1 MMNKKSLL
9 STPYILWTVL
19 FTIVPLIIILI
30 FSLSASSKIG
40 NLSTD
45 FTLDRYVQFFEP
57 IYADVFFRSIKL
69 SLYSTVFCLILG
81 YPVAYIIANKKMRI
95 RNFLILFIIL
105 PQWTNFLLRT
115 YAWMSILK
123 DNGPINSF
131 LINIG
136 LIKEPLTLLYTDG
149 AVLMGMV
156 YNFLPYM
163 ILPIYTVILK
173 IDKAYVE
180 AARDL
185 GASSAITFRKIILP
199 LSMPGIVSG
208 IIMVFMPAI
217 STFVISDLLGGGHS
231 MLMGNLI
238 QNQFLAARNWQFGSA
253 ISMILIAII
262 LITMLVLNRYS
273 SSDKGGAL
281 W

>member
-1 MMNKKSLL
+1 MNKKSLL

-123 DNGPINSF
+123 DNGPINAF

>member
-1 MMNKKSLL
+1 MNKKSLL
-9 STPYILWTVL
+9 STPYILWTIL
-19 FTIVPLIIILI
+19 FTIVPLLIILI

-40 NLSTD
+40 NLSMD

-69 SLYSTVFCLILG
+69 SLYSTAFCLILG
-81 YPVAYIIANKKMRI
+81 YPVAYIIANKKMKM

-123 DNGPINSF
+123 DNGPINAF

-149 AVLMGMV
+149 AVLMGMI

-185 GASSAITFRKIILP
+185 GASGSTTFRKIILP

-253 ISMILIAII
+253 ISMILIFII

>member
-1 MMNKKSLL
+1 MNRKSLL
-9 STPYILWTVL
+9 STPYILWTIL
-19 FTIVPLIIILI
+19 FTIVPLLIILI

-40 NLSTD
+40 NLSMD
-45 FTLDRYVQFFEP
+45 FTLDRYLQFFEP

-81 YPVAYIIANKKMRI
+81 YPVAYIIANKKMKM

-123 DNGPINSF
+123 DNGPINAF

-149 AVLMGMV
+149 AVLMGMI

-185 GASSAITFRKIILP
+185 GASGSTTFRKIILP

-253 ISMILIAII
+253 ISMILIFII
-262 LITMLVLNRYS
+262 LITMLVLNKYS

>member
-1 MMNKKSLL
+1 MNKKSLL

-69 SLYSTVFCLILG
+69 SLYSTIFCLILG
-81 YPVAYIIANKKMRI
+81 YPVAYIIANKKMRM

-123 DNGPINSF
+123 DNGPINAF
-131 LINIG
+131 LMNIG

>member
-1 MMNKKSLL
+1 MNKKSLL
-9 STPYILWTVL
+9 STPYILWTIL
-19 FTIVPLIIILI
+19 FTIVPLLIILI

-40 NLSTD
+40 NLSMD

-69 SLYSTVFCLILG
+69 SLYSTVFCLIIG
-81 YPVAYIIANKKMRI
+81 YPVAYIIANKKMKM

-123 DNGPINSF
+123 DNGPINAF

-149 AVLMGMV
+149 AVLMGMI

-163 ILPIYTVILK
+163 ILPIYTVIL
-173 IDKAYVE
+173 
-180 AARDL
+180 
-185 GASSAITFRKIILP
+185 
-199 LSMPGIVSG
+199 
-208 IIMVFMPAI
+208 
-217 STFVISDLLGGGHS
+217 
-231 MLMGNLI
+231 
-238 QNQFLAARNWQFGSA
+238 
-253 ISMILIAII
+253 
-262 LITMLVLNRYS
+262 
-273 SSDKGGAL
+273 
-281 W
+281 

>member
-1 MMNKKSLL
+1 
-9 STPYILWTVL
+9 
-19 FTIVPLIIILI
+19 
-30 FSLSASSKIG
+30 
-40 NLSTD
+40 
-45 FTLDRYVQFFEP
+45 
-57 IYADVFFRSIKL
+57 
-69 SLYSTVFCLILG
+69 
-81 YPVAYIIANKKMRI
+81 
-95 RNFLILFIIL
+95 
-105 PQWTNFLLRT
+105 
-115 YAWMSILK
+115 MSILK

-199 LSMPGIVSG
+199 LTKKIP
-208 IIMVFMPAI
+208 II
-217 STFVISDLLGGGHS
+217 TVI
-231 MLMGNLI
+231 
-238 QNQFLAARNWQFGSA
+238 
-253 ISMILIAII
+253 
-262 LITMLVLNRYS
+262 T
-273 SSDKGGAL
+273 
-281 W
+281 

>member
-1 MMNKKSLL
+1 MNKKSLL

-40 NLSTD
+40 SLSTD

-69 SLYSTVFCLILG
+69 SLYSTVLCLILG

-123 DNGPINSF
+123 DNGPINAF
-131 LINIG
+131 LMNIG

-253 ISMILIAII
+253 ISMILIGII

>member
-1 MMNKKSLL
+1 MNKKSLL

-40 NLSTD
+40 SLSTD
-45 FTLDRYVQFFEP
+45 FTLDRYVQFFEA

-123 DNGPINSF
+123 DNGPINAF

>member
-1 MMNKKSLL
+1 MNKKSLL
-9 STPYILWTVL
+9 STPYILWTIL
-19 FTIVPLIIILI
+19 FTIVPLLIIFI

-40 NLSTD
+40 NLSMD

-69 SLYSTVFCLILG
+69 SLYSTAFCLILG
-81 YPVAYIIANKKMRI
+81 YPVAYIIANKKMKM

-123 DNGPINSF
+123 DNGPINAF

-149 AVLMGMV
+149 AVLMGMI

-185 GASSAITFRKIILP
+185 GASGSTTFRKIILP

-253 ISMILIAII
+253 ISMILIFII
-262 LITMLVLNRYS
+262 LITMLVLNKYS

>member
-1 MMNKKSLL
+1 MNKKSLL

-40 NLSTD
+40 SLSTD

-185 GASSAITFRKIILP
+185 GSSSAITFRKIILP

>member
-1 MMNKKSLL
+1 MNKKSLL
-9 STPYILWTVL
+9 SGPYILWTTL
-19 FTIVPLIIILI
+19 FTIVPLVIIFI
-30 FSLSASSKIG
+30 FSISASSKIG
-40 NLSTD
+40 QLSTD
-45 FTLDRYVQFFEP
+45 FTISRYKQFFEP
-57 IYADVFFRSIKL
+57 IYLDVFFRSIKL
-69 SLYSTVFCLILG
+69 SLYSTLLCFIIG
-81 YPVAYIIANKKMRI
+81 YPVAYIIANKEMRV

-123 DNGPINSF
+123 DNGPINAF

-136 LIKEPLTLLYTDG
+136 IIKEPLTLLYTDG

-163 ILPIYTVILK
+163 ILPIYTIILK
-173 IDKAYVE
+173 IDNSYIE

-185 GASSAITFRKIILP
+185 GSDTITTFRKVIFP

-208 IIMVFMPAI
+208 IVMVFMPAI

-253 ISMILIAII
+253 ISMVLITII
-262 LITMLVLNRYS
+262 LVTMLVLDKYS
-273 SSDKGGAL
+273 SNDNGGAL

>member
-1 MMNKKSLL
+1 MNKKSLL

-40 NLSTD
+40 SLSTD

-81 YPVAYIIANKKMRI
+81 YPLAYIIANKKMRI

>member
-1 MMNKKSLL
+1 MNKKSLL

-40 NLSTD
+40 SLSTD

-131 LINIG
+131 LMNIG

>member
-1 MMNKKSLL
+1 MNKKSLL

-40 NLSTD
+40 SLSTD

-238 QNQFLAARNWQFGSA
+238 QKQSLAARNWQFGSA

>member
-1 MMNKKSLL
+1 MNKKSLL

-40 NLSTD
+40 SLSTD

-123 DNGPINSF
+123 DNGPIISF

>member
-1 MMNKKSLL
+1 MNNKSLL
-9 STPYILWTVL
+9 STPYILWTIL
-19 FTIVPLIIILI
+19 FTIVPLLIILI

-40 NLSTD
+40 NLSMD

-69 SLYSTVFCLILG
+69 SLYSTVFCLIIG
-81 YPVAYIIANKKMRI
+81 YPVAYIIANKKMKM

-123 DNGPINSF
+123 DNGPINAF

-149 AVLMGMV
+149 AVLMGMI

-185 GASSAITFRKIILP
+185 GASGSTTFRKIILP

-253 ISMILIAII
+253 ISMILIFII
-262 LITMLVLNRYS
+262 LITMLVLNKYS

>member
-1 MMNKKSLL
+1 MNKKSLL

-19 FTIVPLIIILI
+19 FTIVPLVIILI

-123 DNGPINSF
+123 DNGPINAF
-131 LINIG
+131 LMNIG

-253 ISMILIAII
+253 ISMILIGII

>member
-1 MMNKKSLL
+1 MNKKSLL

-40 NLSTD
+40 SLSTD

-69 SLYSTVFCLILG
+69 SLYSTIFCLILG

>member
-1 MMNKKSLL
+1 MNKKSLL

-40 NLSTD
+40 NLSMD

-69 SLYSTVFCLILG
+69 SLYSTVFCLIIG
-81 YPVAYIIANKKMRI
+81 YPVAYIIANKKMKM

-123 DNGPINSF
+123 DNGPINAF

-149 AVLMGMV
+149 AVLMGMI

-185 GASSAITFRKIILP
+185 GASGSTTFRKIILP

-253 ISMILIAII
+253 ISMILIFII
-262 LITMLVLNRYS
+262 LITMLVLNKYS

>member
-1 MMNKKSLL
+1 MNRKSLL
-9 STPYILWTVL
+9 STPYILWTIL
-19 FTIVPLIIILI
+19 FTIVPLLIILI

-40 NLSTD
+40 NLSMD
-45 FTLDRYVQFFEP
+45 FTLDRYLQFFEP

-69 SLYSTVFCLILG
+69 SLYSTAFCLILG
-81 YPVAYIIANKKMRI
+81 YPVAYIIANKKMKM

-123 DNGPINSF
+123 DNGPINAF

-149 AVLMGMV
+149 AVLMGMI

-185 GASSAITFRKIILP
+185 GASGSTTFRKIILP

-253 ISMILIAII
+253 ISMILIFII
-262 LITMLVLNRYS
+262 LITMLVLNKYS

>member
-1 MMNKKSLL
+1 MNKKSLL
-9 STPYILWTVL
+9 SGPYILWTTL
-19 FTIVPLIIILI
+19 FTIVPLVIIFI
-30 FSLSASSKIG
+30 FSISASSKIG
-40 NLSTD
+40 QLSTD
-45 FTLDRYVQFFEP
+45 FTISRYKQFFEP
-57 IYADVFFRSIKL
+57 IYLDVFFRSIKL
-69 SLYSTVFCLILG
+69 SLYSTLLCFIIG
-81 YPVAYIIANKKMRI
+81 YPVAYIIANKEMRV

-123 DNGPINSF
+123 DNGPINAF
-131 LINIG
+131 LINMGI
-136 LIKEPLTLLYTDG
+136 IKEPLTLLYTDG

-163 ILPIYTVILK
+163 ILPIYTIILK
-173 IDKAYVE
+173 IDNSYIE

-185 GASSAITFRKIILP
+185 GSDTITTFRKVIFP

-208 IIMVFMPAI
+208 IVMVFMPAI

-253 ISMILIAII
+253 ISMVLITII
-262 LITMLVLNRYS
+262 LVTMLVLDKYS
-273 SSDKGGAL
+273 SNDNGGAL

>member
-1 MMNKKSLL
+1 MNNKSLL
-9 STPYILWTVL
+9 STPYILWTIL
-19 FTIVPLIIILI
+19 FTIVPLLIILI

-40 NLSTD
+40 NLSMD

-69 SLYSTVFCLILG
+69 SLYSTVFCLIIG
-81 YPVAYIIANKKMRI
+81 YPVAYIIANKKMKM

-123 DNGPINSF
+123 DNGPINAF

-149 AVLMGMV
+149 AVLMGMI

-185 GASSAITFRKIILP
+185 GASGSTTFRKIILP

-231 MLMGNLI
+231 MLIGNLI

-253 ISMILIAII
+253 ISMILIFII
-262 LITMLVLNRYS
+262 LITMLVLNKYS

>member
-1 MMNKKSLL
+1 MNKKSLL

-19 FTIVPLIIILI
+19 FTIVPLVIILI

-40 NLSTD
+40 SLSTD

-81 YPVAYIIANKKMRI
+81 YPVAYIIANKKMRM

-253 ISMILIAII
+253 ISMILIGII

>member
-1 MMNKKSLL
+1 MNKKSLL
-9 STPYILWTVL
+9 ATPYILWTVL
-19 FTIVPLIIILI
+19 FTIVPLFIIFI
-30 FSLSASSKIG
+30 FSINASSNIG
-40 NLSTD
+40 EISFN
-45 FTLDRYVQFFEP
+45 FTTSKYKQFFEP
-57 IYADVFFRSIKL
+57 IYIDVFFRSIKL
-69 SLYSTVFCLILG
+69 SLYSTIACLIVG
-81 YPVAYIIANKKMRI
+81 YPVAYIIANRGVKI

-131 LINIG
+131 LMNIG
-136 LIKEPLTLLYTDG
+136 LIKEPLSLLYTDG

-173 IDKAYVE
+173 IDKSYIE
-180 AARDL
+180 AAKDL
-185 GASSAITFRKIILP
+185 GADNIKTFRKIILP
-199 LSMPGIVSG
+199 LSMPGVVSG

-253 ISMILIAII
+253 ISMILILII
-262 LITMLVLNRYS
+262 LITMLFLNKYS
-273 SSDKGGAL
+273 ESDKGGAL

>member
-1 MMNKKSLL
+1 
-9 STPYILWTVL
+9 
-19 FTIVPLIIILI
+19 
-30 FSLSASSKIG
+30 
-40 NLSTD
+40 
-45 FTLDRYVQFFEP
+45 
-57 IYADVFFRSIKL
+57 
-69 SLYSTVFCLILG
+69 
-81 YPVAYIIANKKMRI
+81 VAYIIANKKMKM

-123 DNGPINSF
+123 DNGPINAF

-149 AVLMGMV
+149 AVLMGMI

-185 GASSAITFRKIILP
+185 GASGSTTFRKIILP

-253 ISMILIAII
+253 ISMILIFII
-262 LITMLVLNRYS
+262 LITMLVLNKYS

>member
-1 MMNKKSLL
+1 MNKKSLL
-9 STPYILWTVL
+9 SGPYILWTTL
-19 FTIVPLIIILI
+19 FTIVPLVIIFI
-30 FSLSASSKIG
+30 FSISASSKIG
-40 NLSTD
+40 QLSTD
-45 FTLDRYVQFFEP
+45 FTISRYKQFFEP
-57 IYADVFFRSIKL
+57 IYLDVFFRSIKL
-69 SLYSTVFCLILG
+69 SLYSTLLCFLIG
-81 YPVAYIIANKKMRI
+81 YPVAYIIANKEMRV

-123 DNGPINSF
+123 DNGPINAF

-136 LIKEPLTLLYTDG
+136 IIKEPLTLLYTDG

-163 ILPIYTVILK
+163 ILPIYTIILK
-173 IDKAYVE
+173 IDNSYIE

-185 GASSAITFRKIILP
+185 GSDTITTFRKVIFP

-208 IIMVFMPAI
+208 IVMVFMPAI

-253 ISMILIAII
+253 ISMVLITII
-262 LITMLVLNRYS
+262 LVTMLVLDKYS
-273 SSDKGGAL
+273 SNDNGGAL

>member
-1 MMNKKSLL
+1 MNKKSLL

-40 NLSTD
+40 SLSTD

-69 SLYSTVFCLILG
+69 SLYSTVFFLIFG
-81 YPVAYIIANKKMRI
+81 YPVAYIIANKKMRM

>member
-1 MMNKKSLL
+1 MNKKSLL

-40 NLSTD
+40 SLSTD

-81 YPVAYIIANKKMRI
+81 YPVAYIIANKEMRI

-231 MLMGNLI
+231 MLMGNLT

>member
-1 MMNKKSLL
+1 MNKKSLL
-9 STPYILWTVL
+9 SAPYLLWTVL
-19 FTIVPLIIILI
+19 FTIVPLFIIFI
-30 FSLSASSKIG
+30 FSINDSSSIG
-40 NLSTD
+40 QISFN
-45 FTLDRYVQFFEP
+45 FTISKYKQFFEP
-57 IYADVFFRSIKL
+57 IYIDVFFRSIKL
-69 SLYSTVFCLILG
+69 SLYSTIACLIIG
-81 YPVAYIIANKKMRI
+81 YPVAYIIANRGVKV

-123 DNGPINSF
+123 DNGPINTF
-131 LINIG
+131 LMNIG

-173 IDKAYVE
+173 IDKSYIE

-185 GASSAITFRKIILP
+185 GADSIKTFKKIILP
-199 LSMPGIVSG
+199 LSMPGVVSG

-253 ISMILIAII
+253 ISMILIMII
-262 LITMLVLNRYS
+262 LITMLFLNKYS
-273 SSDKGGAL
+273 ESDKGGAL

>member
-1 MMNKKSLL
+1 MNKKSLL
-9 STPYILWTVL
+9 STPYILWTLL
-19 FTIVPLIIILI
+19 FTVIPLIIIFV
-30 FSLSASSKIG
+30 FSISSSNQIGKISF
-40 NLSTD
+40 N
-45 FTLDRYVQFFEP
+45 FTIDKYKQFFEP
-57 IYADVFFRSIKL
+57 IYIDVFFRSVKL
-69 SLYSTVFCLILG
+69 SLYSTIVCLIVG
-81 YPVAYIIANKKMRI
+81 YPVAYIIANKGLRI
-95 RNFLILFIIL
+95 RNFLIIFILL

-131 LINIG
+131 LLRTGIIN
-136 LIKEPLTLLYTDG
+136 EPLTLLYTDG

-173 IDKAYVE
+173 IDKNYIE

-185 GASSAITFRKIILP
+185 GANTVTTFRKIIFP
-199 LSMPGIVSG
+199 LSMPGVVSG
-208 IIMVFMPAI
+208 VIMVFMPAI

-253 ISMILIAII
+253 ISMILILII
-262 LITMLVLNRYS
+262 LISMLLLNKYS
-273 SSDKGGAL
+273 GDDTGGAL

>member
-1 MMNKKSLL
+1 MNKKSLL
-9 STPYILWTVL
+9 STPYILWTIL
-19 FTIVPLIIILI
+19 FTIVPLLIILI

-40 NLSTD
+40 NLSMD

-69 SLYSTVFCLILG
+69 SLYSTAFCLILG
-81 YPVAYIIANKKMRI
+81 YPVAYIIANKKMKM

-123 DNGPINSF
+123 DNGPINAF

-136 LIKEPLTLLYTDG
+136 LIKEPLPLLYTDG
-149 AVLMGMV
+149 AVLMGMI
-156 YNFLPYM
+156 YTFLPYM

-185 GASSAITFRKIILP
+185 GASGSTTFRKIILP

-253 ISMILIAII
+253 ISMILIFII
-262 LITMLVLNRYS
+262 LITMLVLNKYS

>member
-1 MMNKKSLL
+1 MNKKSLL
-9 STPYILWTVL
+9 STPYILWTLL
-19 FTIVPLIIILI
+19 FTIIPLIIIFI
-30 FSLSASSKIG
+30 FSVSSSNQIG
-40 NLSTD
+40 EISFD
-45 FTLDRYVQFFEP
+45 FTIDKYKQFFEP
-57 IYADVFFRSIKL
+57 IYIDVFFRSVKL
-69 SLYSTVFCLILG
+69 SLYSTIVCLIVG
-81 YPVAYIIANKKMRI
+81 YPVAYIIANKGLKI
-95 RNFLILFIIL
+95 RNFLIIFILL

-131 LINIG
+131 LLRTGIIN
-136 LIKEPLTLLYTDG
+136 EPLILLYTDG

-173 IDKAYVE
+173 IDKNYIE

-185 GASSAITFRKIILP
+185 GANTVTTFRKIIFP
-199 LSMPGIVSG
+199 LSMPGVVSG
-208 IIMVFMPAI
+208 VIMVFMPAI

-253 ISMILIAII
+253 ISMILILII
-262 LITMLVLNRYS
+262 LISMLLLNKYS
-273 SSDKGGAL
+273 GDDTGGAL

>member
-1 MMNKKSLL
+1 
-9 STPYILWTVL
+9 
-19 FTIVPLIIILI
+19 
-30 FSLSASSKIG
+30 
-40 NLSTD
+40 
-45 FTLDRYVQFFEP
+45 
-57 IYADVFFRSIKL
+57 
-69 SLYSTVFCLILG
+69 
-81 YPVAYIIANKKMRI
+81 
-95 RNFLILFIIL
+95 
-105 PQWTNFLLRT
+105 
-115 YAWMSILK
+115 MSILK

-131 LINIG
+131 LLRVGIIN
-136 LIKEPLTLLYTDG
+136 EPLTLLYTDG

-173 IDKAYVE
+173 IDKNYIE

-185 GASSAITFRKIILP
+185 GANTVTTFRKIIFP
-199 LSMPGIVSG
+199 LSMPGVVSG
-208 IIMVFMPAI
+208 VIMVFMPAI

-253 ISMILIAII
+253 ISMILILII
-262 LITMLVLNRYS
+262 LISMLLLNKYS
-273 SSDKGGAL
+273 GDDTGGAL

>member
-1 MMNKKSLL
+1 MNKKSLL

-40 NLSTD
+40 SLSTD

-123 DNGPINSF
+123 DNGPINAF
-131 LINIG
+131 LMNIG

>member
-1 MMNKKSLL
+1 M
-9 STPYILWTVL
+9 STPYILWTLL
-19 FTIVPLIIILI
+19 FTVIPLIIIFV
-30 FSLSASSKIG
+30 FSISSSNQIGKISF
-40 NLSTD
+40 N
-45 FTLDRYVQFFEP
+45 FTIDKYKQFFEP
-57 IYADVFFRSIKL
+57 IYIDVFFRSVKL
-69 SLYSTVFCLILG
+69 SLYSTIVCLIVG
-81 YPVAYIIANKKMRI
+81 YPVAYIIANKGLRI
-95 RNFLILFIIL
+95 RNFLIIFILL

-131 LINIG
+131 LLRTGIIN
-136 LIKEPLTLLYTDG
+136 EPLTLLYTDG

-173 IDKAYVE
+173 IDKNYIE

-185 GASSAITFRKIILP
+185 GANTVTTFRKIIFP
-199 LSMPGIVSG
+199 LSMPGVVSG
-208 IIMVFMPAI
+208 VIMVFMPAI

-253 ISMILIAII
+253 ISMILILII
-262 LITMLVLNRYS
+262 LISMLLLNKYS
-273 SSDKGGAL
+273 GDDTGGAL
-281 W
+281 

>member
-1 MMNKKSLL
+1 MNKKSLL

-40 NLSTD
+40 SLSTD

-173 IDKAYVE
+173 IDKACVE

-253 ISMILIAII
+253 ISMILIGII

>member
-1 MMNKKSLL
+1 MNKKSLL
-9 STPYILWTVL
+9 STPYILWTLL
-19 FTIVPLIIILI
+19 FTVIPLIIIFV
-30 FSLSASSKIG
+30 FSISSSNQIGKISF
-40 NLSTD
+40 N
-45 FTLDRYVQFFEP
+45 FTIDKYKQFFEP
-57 IYADVFFRSIKL
+57 IYIDVFFRSVKL
-69 SLYSTVFCLILG
+69 SLYSTIVCLIVG
-81 YPVAYIIANKKMRI
+81 YPVAYIIANKGLRI
-95 RNFLILFIIL
+95 RNFLIIFILL

-131 LINIG
+131 LLRIGIIN
-136 LIKEPLTLLYTDG
+136 EPLTLLYTDG

-173 IDKAYVE
+173 IDKNYIE

-185 GASSAITFRKIILP
+185 GANTVTTFRKIIFP
-199 LSMPGIVSG
+199 LSMPGVVSG
-208 IIMVFMPAI
+208 VIMVFMPAI

-253 ISMILIAII
+253 ISMILILII
-262 LITMLVLNRYS
+262 LISMLLLNKYS
-273 SSDKGGAL
+273 GDDTGGAL